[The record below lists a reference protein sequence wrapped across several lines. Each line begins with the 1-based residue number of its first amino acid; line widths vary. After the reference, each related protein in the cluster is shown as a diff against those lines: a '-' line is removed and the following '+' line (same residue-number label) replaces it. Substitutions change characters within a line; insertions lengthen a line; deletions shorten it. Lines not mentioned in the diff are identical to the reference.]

1 MNIQN
6 RQQFLGIVAGIAVA
20 AWAMNEYAVKRLTA
34 LWTTRS
40 ERVVSLRK
48 SVDTGQNLLARETG
62 LRETWHR
69 MRTNTLAADVSAA
82 DSQMLRAFD
91 AWSRDSGVAIG
102 GLRPQWK
109 RSDNDLQTLEY
120 RADVSGNLP
129 SLSRFLYL
137 AETDPLGIRIES
149 VELTARDKNGD
160 QIALA
165 LLVSGLQLRPSSS
178 SR

>member
-1 MNIQN
+1 MNNQN
-6 RQQFLGIVAGIAVA
+6 RQQLLGIVAGIVVA
-20 AWAMNEYAVKRLTA
+20 GYAFNAYVLKPLGN
-34 LWTTRS
+34 LWDARSTRIA
-40 ERVVSLRK
+40 SLRK
-48 SVDTGQNLLARETG
+48 SVENGQTLLSRETS
-62 LRETWHR
+62 LRETWYR

-91 AWSRDSGVAIG
+91 GWSRDSGVAIG

-109 RSDNDLQTLEY
+109 RADNDLQTLEY
-120 RADVSGNLP
+120 RADVTGNLP

-137 AETDPLGIRIES
+137 AETDPLGIKVES

-165 LLVSGLQLRPSSS
+165 LLVSGLQLRPSS
-178 SR
+178 R